1 MGKTLFIKIGQGM
14 EYVACDVA
22 KFAAKVRHRM
32 HPSIT
37 HTHVAFKELASS
49 IPLLAKSAC
58 LDVFLKAVAVVL

>member
-32 HPSIT
+32 QHI
-37 HTHVAFKELASS
+37 HTLHSNSS
-49 IPLLAKSAC
+49 FLDPLTC
-58 LDVFLKAVAVVL
+58 